1 MAISGG
7 DGSIILT
14 TKVDESGINKGFSAI
29 KSGASKVAKGFAVVG
44 AAAATAFT
52 AISTAAVNSYA
63 EYEQLAGGVET
74 LFKDSSNKLMGY
86 ADQAYKTA
94 GMSAN
99 EYMSTVTSF
108 SASLL
113 QSLEGD
119 TEKAADYANQAVID
133 MSDNANKMGTS
144 IEMIQNAY
152 QGFAKQNF
160 TMLDNLKLGYG
171 GTKEEMERLLAD
183 AEELSGLEFD
193 ISSFADITQAIN
205 IIQTDMGITGTTA
218 KEASS
223 TIQGSFASMKGAWQN
238 LLTGMADENQNFD
251 VLLENFINSIG
262 TVMQNLLPRIS
273 VVLGG
278 VLKLVK
284 GLLPQIPSLLQ
295 QLLPVLINGTVGLIN
310 GLVQALPSIIQVIV
324 DALPMI
330 IDGIVQAFGAIVD
343 ALPSIIQ
350 SIVDALPTLIPK
362 LIEGIITMVVTLFEN
377 FDYIIQP
384 IIDAL
389 PDIIISLVQAL
400 VDNLPQLINGIIQ
413 LILGIVQAIPQIIQ
427 ALVDALPTIIELI
440 ITSLLENLPLIIGGL
455 VQVVAGIVI
464 AIPQIFASMIEA
476 IVNVFVGIW
485 NSLKDV
491 FGQLGTWIYN
501 NVVAPILSFFDSI
514 WKGIKSGV
522 KKAINFVIGII
533 NGLIGGFEGFVN
545 IFVKGINLIIGGL
558 NKISFDIPDWV
569 PLIGGKKFGFN
580 LPKMKEASFSRIP
593 KLAQGA
599 VIPPNRE
606 FMAILGDQ
614 KRGVN
619 IETPLDTMIQAFKT
633 ALADGGYGGET
644 SVNFTIELDGDTLY
658 KGVKKAE
665 NRRAGINISNP
676 AFAR

>member
-29 KSGASKVAKGFAVVG
+29 KSGASKFAKGFAVVG

-144 IEMIQNAY
+144 MEMIQNAY
-152 QGFAKQNF
+152 QGFAKQNY

-183 AEELSGLEFD
+183 AEKISGIKYD
-193 ISSFADITQAIN
+193 ISSFGDVTQAIHV
-205 IIQTDMGITGTTA
+205 IQTELGITGTTA
-218 KEASS
+218 LEASS

-273 VVLGG
+273 VVIGG
-278 VLKLVK
+278 VLKLVE
-284 GLLPQIPSLLQ
+284 GLLPQIPPLIQ
-295 QLLPVLINGTVGLIN
+295 QLLPMLIDGTMTLIQ
-310 GLVQALPSIIQVIV
+310 GLVSILPDLITTITDV
-324 DALPMI
+324 LPDLI
-330 IDGIVQAFGAIVD
+330 TTIVQM
-343 ALPSIIQ
+343 
-350 SIVDALPTLIPK
+350 LPTLIPL
-362 LIEGIITMVVTLFEN
+362 LINGVVQLILGVISAI
-377 FDYIIQP
+377 DLIIQP
-384 IIDAL
+384 IIDVL
-389 PDIIISLVQAL
+389 PDLIISIIDALVQ
-400 VDNLPQLINGIIQ
+400 NLPAIIQ
-413 LILGIVQAIPQIIQ
+413 GLISLTMSIVEAIPQIIQ
-427 ALVDALPTIIELI
+427 ALVEALPTIIEMIL
-440 ITSLLENLPLIIGGL
+440 TALLENLPLIISGL

-514 WKGIKSGV
+514 WEGIKSGV
-522 KKAINFVIGII
+522 KATINFVIGII

-558 NKISFDIPDWV
+558 NKISFDIPDWI

-599 VIPPNRE
+599 VIPPNKE
-606 FMAILGDQ
+606 FLAVLGDQ
-614 KRGVN
+614 KSGTN
-619 IETPLDTMIQAFKT
+619 IEAPLSTIKQAV
-633 ALADGGYGGET
+633 AEVLAGANMGGNGAE
-644 SVNFTIELDGDTLY
+644 TIELVVNLDGAAIY
-658 KGVKKAE
+658 KSVV
-665 NRRAGINISNP
+665 NRNKQNTIRTGKNAL
-676 AFAR
+676 AY

>member
-144 IEMIQNAY
+144 MEMIQNAY
-152 QGFAKQNF
+152 QGFAKQNY

-183 AEELSGLEFD
+183 AEKISGIKYD
-193 ISSFADITQAIN
+193 ISSFADVTQAIHV
-205 IIQTDMGITGTTA
+205 IQTELGITGTTA
-218 KEASS
+218 LEASS

-278 VLKLVK
+278 VLKLVE
-284 GLLPQIPSLLQ
+284 GLLPQIPPLIQ
-295 QLLPVLINGTVGLIN
+295 QLLPMIINGTMTLIQ
-310 GLVQALPSIIQVIV
+310 GLVSILPDLITT
-324 DALPMI
+324 I
-330 IDGIVQAFGAIVD
+330 IDVLPDLITTIVQM
-343 ALPSIIQ
+343 
-350 SIVDALPTLIPK
+350 LPTLIPL
-362 LIEGIITMVVTLFEN
+362 LINGVVQLFLGLISAI
-377 FDYIIQP
+377 DLIIQP
-384 IIDAL
+384 IIDVL
-389 PDIIISLVQAL
+389 PDLIISIVEALVQ
-400 VDNLPQLINGIIQ
+400 NLPAIIQ
-413 LILGIVQAIPQIIQ
+413 GLISLNMSIVKAIPKIIQ
-427 ALVDALPTIIELI
+427 ALVDALPTIIEMIL
-440 ITSLLENLPLIIGGL
+440 TALLENLPLIIGGL

-491 FGQLGTWIYN
+491 FGQLGTWIYK

-514 WKGIKSGV
+514 WEGIKSGV

-580 LPKMKEASFSRIP
+580 LPKMAGASFSRIP

-606 FMAILGDQ
+606 FLAVLGDQ
-614 KRGVN
+614 KQGRN
-619 IETPLDTMIQAFKT
+619 IEAPESLLRDIYAEGNAETNALLQQLIQVMQKGMT
-633 ALADGGYGGET
+633 VNVDGKQLMRINREAETRVGRQTVTGG
-644 SVNFTIELDGDTLY
+644 
-658 KGVKKAE
+658 
-665 NRRAGINISNP
+665 
-676 AFAR
+676 FANAY

>member
-63 EYEQLAGGVET
+63 EYEQFAGGVET
-74 LFKDSSNKLMGY
+74 LFKDSSDKLMGY

-152 QGFAKQNF
+152 QGFAKQNY

-183 AEELSGLEFD
+183 AEKISGIKYD
-193 ISSFADITQAIN
+193 ISSFADVTQAIHV
-205 IIQTDMGITGTTA
+205 IQTELGITGTTA
-218 KEASS
+218 LEASS
-223 TIQGSFASMKGAWQN
+223 TIQGSFASMKGAWKN

-278 VLKLVK
+278 VLKLVE
-284 GLLPQIPSLLQ
+284 GLLPQIPPLIQ
-295 QLLPVLINGTVGLIN
+295 QLLPMLIDGTMTLVQ
-310 GLVQALPSIIQVIV
+310 GLVSVLPDLITTITDV
-324 DALPMI
+324 LPDLI
-330 IDGIVQAFGAIVD
+330 TTIVQM
-343 ALPSIIQ
+343 
-350 SIVDALPTLIPK
+350 LPTLIPL
-362 LIEGIITMVVTLFEN
+362 LINGIVQLILGIISAIDL
-377 FDYIIQP
+377 IIQP
-384 IIDAL
+384 IIDVL
-389 PDIIISLVQAL
+389 PDLIISIIEALVQ
-400 VDNLPQLINGIIQ
+400 NLPAIIQ
-413 LILGIVQAIPQIIQ
+413 GLISLIMGIVQATPQIIQ
-427 ALVDALPTIIELI
+427 ALVDALPTVIEMIL
-440 ITSLLENLPLIIGGL
+440 TALLENLPLIIGGL
-455 VQVVAGIVI
+455 VQVVAEIVI

-514 WKGIKSGV
+514 WEGIKTGV
-522 KKAINFVIGII
+522 KTAINFVIGII

-593 KLAQGA
+593 RLAQGA

-606 FMAILGDQ
+606 FLAILGDQ
-614 KRGVN
+614 KSGTN
-619 IETPLDTMIQAFKT
+619 IEAPLSTIVDAFKAVQGNQKVEIKFT
-633 ALADGGYGGET
+633 GSLAQLARVLAPEIST
-644 SVNFTIELDGDTLY
+644 ENNRASIFA
-658 KGVKKAE
+658 KG
-665 NRRAGINISNP
+665 
-676 AFAR
+676 

>member
-7 DGSIILT
+7 DGSIVLT

-29 KSGASKVAKGFAVVG
+29 KNGAAKVAKGFAVVG

-119 TEKAADYANQAVID
+119 TEKSADYANQAVID

-152 QGFAKQNF
+152 QGFAKQNY

-183 AEELSGLEFD
+183 AEKISGIKYD
-193 ISSFADITQAIN
+193 ISSFADVTQAIHV
-205 IIQTDMGITGTTA
+205 IQTELGITGTTA
-218 KEASS
+218 LEASS

-262 TVMQNLLPRIS
+262 TVMQNLMPRIS

-278 VLKLVK
+278 VLKLVE
-284 GLLPQIPSLLQ
+284 GLLPQIPPLIQ
-295 QLLPVLINGTVGLIN
+295 QLLPML
-310 GLVQALPSIIQVIV
+310 
-324 DALPMI
+324 
-330 IDGIVQAFGAIVD
+330 IDGAMTLIQGLASILPDLITTLTGVLPDLITAIVRM
-343 ALPSIIQ
+343 
-350 SIVDALPTLIPK
+350 LPTLIPL
-362 LIEGIITMVVTLFEN
+362 LINGIVQLILGIIRAIDL
-377 FDYIIQP
+377 IIQP
-384 IIDAL
+384 IIDVL
-389 PDIIISLVQAL
+389 PDLIISIVEAL
-400 VDNLPQLINGIIQ
+400 VDNLPALIQGIVS
-413 LILGIVQAIPQIIQ
+413 LIMGIVQAIPQIIQ
-427 ALVDALPTIIELI
+427 ALVDALPTVIEMI
-440 ITSLLENLPLIIGGL
+440 ITALLENLPLIIGGL
-455 VQVVAGIVI
+455 VQVVAGIII

-485 NSLKDV
+485 NALKNV
-491 FGQLGTWIYN
+491 FGQLGTWIYD
-501 NVVAPILSFFDSI
+501 NVVAPILSFFNGI
-514 WKGIKSGV
+514 WEGIKTGV
-522 KKAINFVIGII
+522 KTAINFVIGII

-606 FMAILGDQ
+606 FLAVLGDQ
-614 KRGVN
+614 KNGTN
-619 IETPLDTMIQAFKT
+619 IEAPEGLIRDIVNDGNQETNRLLRELIYAVKEGHIIT
-633 ALADGGYGGET
+633 ADGKAIARTVNKANSEMGTNMISGGYA
-644 SVNFTIELDGDTLY
+644 Y
-658 KGVKKAE
+658 AY
-665 NRRAGINISNP
+665 
-676 AFAR
+676 

>member
-94 GMSAN
+94 GVSAN

-193 ISSFADITQAIN
+193 ISSFADITQAIH
-205 IIQTDMGITGTTA
+205 IIQTEMGITGTTA
-218 KEASS
+218 KEASA
-223 TIQGSFASMKGAWQN
+223 TIQGSFASMKGAWKN

-278 VLKLVK
+278 VLKLVE
-284 GLLPQIPSLLQ
+284 GFLPQIPPLIQ
-295 QLLPVLINGTVGLIN
+295 QLLPMLIDGTMTLVQGLVSVLPDLITTITDSLPDLITTIVQMFPSLIPLLINGTVQLI
-310 GLVQALPSIIQVIV
+310 L
-324 DALPMI
+324 
-330 IDGIVQAFGAIVD
+330 
-343 ALPSIIQ
+343 
-350 SIVDALPTLIPK
+350 
-362 LIEGIITMVVTLFEN
+362 GIISAIDL
-377 FDYIIQP
+377 IIQP
-384 IIDAL
+384 IINVL
-389 PDIIISLVQAL
+389 PYLIISIIEALVQ
-400 VDNLPQLINGIIQ
+400 NLPTIIQ
-413 LILGIVQAIPQIIQ
+413 GLISLTMGIVQAIPQIIQ
-427 ALVDALPTIIELI
+427 ALVDALPTIIEMIL
-440 ITSLLENLPLIIGGL
+440 TALLENLPLIISGL

-464 AIPQIFASMIEA
+464 EIPQIFASMIEA
-476 IVNVFVGIW
+476 IVNVFAGIW

-501 NVVAPILSFFDSI
+501 NVVSPILSFFDSI
-514 WKGIKSGV
+514 WEGIKTGV
-522 KKAINFVIGII
+522 KKTINFVIEII

-545 IFVKGINLIIGGL
+545 ILVKGINLIIGGL

-580 LPKMKEASFSRIP
+580 LPEMKGASFSRIP

-606 FMAILGDQ
+606 FLAVLGDQ
-614 KRGVN
+614 KHGTN
-619 IETPLDTMIQAFKT
+619 IEAPLQTIVDAFNI
-633 ALADGGYGGET
+633 ALAQNNGYGGGNTE
-644 SVNFTIELDGDTLY
+644 VILELDGREF
-658 KGVKKAE
+658 GRAVVEQGGIE
-665 NRRAGINISNP
+665 NRRIGTRMVII
-676 AFAR
+676 

>member
-94 GMSAN
+94 GVSAN

-193 ISSFADITQAIN
+193 ISSFADITKAIN
-205 IIQTDMGITGTTA
+205 IIQTEMGITGTTA
-218 KEASS
+218 KEASA
-223 TIQGSFASMKGAWQN
+223 TIQGSFASMKGAWKN

-278 VLKLVK
+278 VLKLVE
-284 GLLPQIPSLLQ
+284 GFLPQIPPLIQ
-295 QLLPVLINGTVGLIN
+295 QLLPMLIDGTMTLVQGLVSVLPDLITTITDALPDLITTIVQMFPSLIPLLINGTVQLI
-310 GLVQALPSIIQVIV
+310 L
-324 DALPMI
+324 
-330 IDGIVQAFGAIVD
+330 
-343 ALPSIIQ
+343 
-350 SIVDALPTLIPK
+350 
-362 LIEGIITMVVTLFEN
+362 GIISAIDL
-377 FDYIIQP
+377 IIQP
-384 IIDAL
+384 IINVL
-389 PDIIISLVQAL
+389 PYLIISIIEALVQ
-400 VDNLPQLINGIIQ
+400 NLPTIIQ
-413 LILGIVQAIPQIIQ
+413 GLISLTMGIVQAIPQIIQ
-427 ALVDALPTIIELI
+427 ALVDALPTIIEMIL
-440 ITSLLENLPLIIGGL
+440 TALLENLPLIIGGL

-464 AIPQIFASMIEA
+464 EIPQIFASMIEA
-476 IVNVFVGIW
+476 IVNEFVGIW

-501 NVVAPILSFFDSI
+501 NVVSPILSFFDSI
-514 WKGIKSGV
+514 WEGIKTGV
-522 KKAINFVIGII
+522 KKAINFVIEII

-545 IFVKGINLIIGGL
+545 ILVKGINLIIGGL

-580 LPKMKEASFSRIP
+580 LPEMKGASFSRIP

-606 FMAILGDQ
+606 FLAVLGDQ
-614 KRGVN
+614 KHGTN
-619 IETPLDTMIQAFKT
+619 IEAPLQTIVDAFNI
-633 ALADGGYGGET
+633 ALAQNNGYGGGNTE
-644 SVNFTIELDGDTLY
+644 VILELDGREF
-658 KGVKKAE
+658 GRAVVEQGGIE
-665 NRRAGINISNP
+665 NRRIGTRMVIN
-676 AFAR
+676 

>member
-7 DGSIILT
+7 DGSIVLT

-44 AAAATAFT
+44 AAAATTFT

-113 QSLEGD
+113 QSLGGD

-152 QGFAKQNF
+152 QGFAKQNY

-171 GTKEEMERLLAD
+171 GTKEEMQRLLDD
-183 AEELSGLEFD
+183 AEKISGKKYD
-193 ISSFADITQAIN
+193 ISSFSDITQAIH
-205 IIQTDMGITGTTA
+205 IIQTEMGITGTTA

-223 TIQGSFASMKGAWQN
+223 TIQGSFASMKGAWEN

-278 VLKLVK
+278 VLKLVE
-284 GLLPQIPSLLQ
+284 GLLPQIPPLIQ
-295 QLLPVLINGTVGLIN
+295 QLLPMLIDGTMTLVQGLVSVLPDLIKTITDVLPDLITTIVQMLPALIPLLINGVVQMILGLMN
-310 GLVQALPSIIQVIV
+310 AMDL
-324 DALPMI
+324 
-330 IDGIVQAFGAIVD
+330 
-343 ALPSIIQ
+343 
-350 SIVDALPTLIPK
+350 
-362 LIEGIITMVVTLFEN
+362 
-377 FDYIIQP
+377 IIQP
-384 IIDAL
+384 IIDVL
-389 PDIIISLVQAL
+389 PDLIISIIDALVQ
-400 VDNLPQLINGIIQ
+400 NLPAIIQ
-413 LILGIVQAIPQIIQ
+413 GLISLIMGIVQATPQIIQ
-427 ALVDALPTIIELI
+427 ALVDALPTIIEMIL
-440 ITSLLENLPLIIGGL
+440 TALLENLPLIIGGL
-455 VQVVAGIVI
+455 IQVVAGIII
-464 AIPQIFASMIEA
+464 AIPQIFDSMIEA
-476 IVNVFVGIW
+476 IVNVFAGIW

-491 FGQLGTWIYN
+491 FGQLGNWIYN

-514 WKGIKSGV
+514 WEGIKTGV
-522 KKAINFVIGII
+522 KAAINFVIGII

-606 FMAILGDQ
+606 FLAVLGDQ
-614 KRGVN
+614 KQGRNLEAPESLLREIYAESNEVTNDLLRQLISAVQKSPIVVSVDSREIARANRTGESLLGKQYVRGDYAN
-619 IETPLDTMIQAFKT
+619 A
-633 ALADGGYGGET
+633 Y
-644 SVNFTIELDGDTLY
+644 
-658 KGVKKAE
+658 
-665 NRRAGINISNP
+665 
-676 AFAR
+676 

>member
-7 DGSIILT
+7 DGSIVLT

-74 LFKDSSNKLMGY
+74 LFKDSSNKLIGY

-183 AEELSGLEFD
+183 AEKLSGLEFD

-205 IIQTDMGITGTTA
+205 IIQTEMGITGTTA

-278 VLKLVK
+278 VLKLVE
-284 GLLPQIPSLLQ
+284 GLLPQIPPLIQ
-295 QLLPVLINGTVGLIN
+295 QLLPMLIDGAMTLVQ
-310 GLVQALPSIIQVIV
+310 GLVSILPDLITTITDV
-324 DALPMI
+324 LPDLI
-330 IDGIVQAFGAIVD
+330 TTIVQM
-343 ALPSIIQ
+343 
-350 SIVDALPTLIPK
+350 LPTLIPL
-362 LIEGIITMVVTLFEN
+362 LINGVVQLILGIISAIDL
-377 FDYIIQP
+377 IIQP
-384 IIDAL
+384 IIDVL
-389 PDIIISLVQAL
+389 PDLIISIVEAL
-400 VDNLPQLINGIIQ
+400 VNNLPALIQGII
-413 LILGIVQAIPQIIQ
+413 LLVMGIVQAIPQIIQ
-427 ALVDALPTIIELI
+427 ALVDALPTIIEMIL
-440 ITSLLENLPLIIGGL
+440 TALLENLPLIIGGL

-514 WKGIKSGV
+514 WEGIKTGV

-558 NKISFDIPDWV
+558 NKISFDMPDWV

-606 FMAILGDQ
+606 FLAVLGDQ
-614 KRGVN
+614 KQGTN
-619 IETPLDTMIQAFKT
+619 IEAPLQTIVDAFNI
-633 ALADGGYGGET
+633 ALQGNANYGGGNTE
-644 SVNFTIELDGDTLY
+644 VVLEIDGREFGRAVVEQGN
-658 KGVKKAE
+658 KE
-665 NRRAGINISNP
+665 NRRIGTRLVIA
-676 AFAR
+676 

>member
-7 DGSIILT
+7 DGSIVLT

-44 AAAATAFT
+44 ATAATAFT

-99 EYMSTVTSF
+99 EYMSTVTGF

-144 IEMIQNAY
+144 MEMIQYAY
-152 QGFAKQNF
+152 QGFAKQNY

-183 AEELSGLEFD
+183 AEKISGIKYD
-193 ISSFADITQAIN
+193 ISSFADVTQAIHV
-205 IIQTDMGITGTTA
+205 IQTELGITGTTA
-218 KEASS
+218 LEASS

-278 VLKLVK
+278 VLKLVE
-284 GLLPQIPSLLQ
+284 GLLPQIPPLIQ
-295 QLLPVLINGTVGLIN
+295 QLLPMLIDGTMTLIQGLVSILPDLITTITDVLPDLITTIVQMLPTFIPLLINGVVQLIL
-310 GLVQALPSIIQVIV
+310 GVIS
-324 DALPMI
+324 A
-330 IDGIVQAFGAIVD
+330 ID
-343 ALPSIIQ
+343 L
-350 SIVDALPTLIPK
+350 
-362 LIEGIITMVVTLFEN
+362 
-377 FDYIIQP
+377 IIQP
-384 IIDAL
+384 IIDVL
-389 PDIIISLVQAL
+389 PDLIISIIDALVQ
-400 VDNLPQLINGIIQ
+400 NLPAIIQ
-413 LILGIVQAIPQIIQ
+413 GLILLTMSIVEAMPQIIQ
-427 ALVDALPTIIELI
+427 ALVEALPTIIEMIL
-440 ITSLLENLPLIIGGL
+440 TALLENLPLIISGL

-514 WKGIKSGV
+514 WEGIKSGV
-522 KKAINFVIGII
+522 KSAINFVIGII

-606 FMAILGDQ
+606 FLAVLGDQ
-614 KRGVN
+614 KSGTN
-619 IETPLDTMIQAFKT
+619 IEAPLSTIKQAV
-633 ALADGGYGGET
+633 AEVLAGANMGGNGAE
-644 SVNFTIELDGDTLY
+644 TIELVVNLDGAAIY
-658 KGVKKAE
+658 KSVV
-665 NRRAGINISNP
+665 NRNKQNTIRTGKNAL
-676 AFAR
+676 AY

>member
-7 DGSIILT
+7 DGSIVLT

-144 IEMIQNAY
+144 MEMIQNAY
-152 QGFAKQNF
+152 QGFAKQNY

-183 AEELSGLEFD
+183 AEKISGIKYD
-193 ISSFADITQAIN
+193 ISSFADVTQAIHV
-205 IIQTDMGITGTTA
+205 IQTELGITGTTA
-218 KEASS
+218 LEASS

-278 VLKLVK
+278 VLKLVE
-284 GLLPQIPSLLQ
+284 GLLPQIPPLIQ
-295 QLLPVLINGTVGLIN
+295 QLLPMLIDGTMTLIQ
-310 GLVQALPSIIQVIV
+310 GLVSVLPDLITTITDI
-324 DALPMI
+324 LPDLI
-330 IDGIVQAFGAIVD
+330 TTIVQM
-343 ALPSIIQ
+343 
-350 SIVDALPTLIPK
+350 LPTLIPL
-362 LIEGIITMVVTLFEN
+362 LINGVVQLILGVISAI
-377 FDYIIQP
+377 DLIIQP
-384 IIDAL
+384 IIDVL
-389 PDIIISLVQAL
+389 PDLIISIIDALVQ
-400 VDNLPQLINGIIQ
+400 NLPAIIQ
-413 LILGIVQAIPQIIQ
+413 GLILLTMSIVEAIPQIIQ
-427 ALVDALPTIIELI
+427 ALVDALPTIIEMIL
-440 ITSLLENLPLIIGGL
+440 TALLENLPLIIGGL

-514 WKGIKSGV
+514 WEGIKSGV
-522 KKAINFVIGII
+522 KSAINFVIGII

-606 FMAILGDQ
+606 FLAVLGDQ
-614 KRGVN
+614 KSGTN
-619 IETPLDTMIQAFKT
+619 IEAPLSTIKQAV
-633 ALADGGYGGET
+633 AEVLAGANMGGNGAE
-644 SVNFTIELDGDTLY
+644 TIELVVNLDGAAIY
-658 KGVKKAE
+658 KSVV
-665 NRRAGINISNP
+665 NRNKQNTIRTGKNAL
-676 AFAR
+676 AY

>member
-99 EYMSTVTSF
+99 EYMSTVTGF

-144 IEMIQNAY
+144 MEMIQYAY
-152 QGFAKQNF
+152 QGFAKQNY

-183 AEELSGLEFD
+183 AEELSGIKYD
-193 ISSFADITQAIN
+193 ISSFADVTQAIHV
-205 IIQTDMGITGTTA
+205 IQTELGITGTTA
-218 KEASS
+218 LEASS

-238 LLTGMADENQNFD
+238 LLTGIADENQNFD

-273 VVLGG
+273 VVLEG
-278 VLKLVK
+278 VLKLVND
-284 GLLPQIPSLLQ
+284 LLPQIPPLIQ
-295 QLLPVLINGTVGLIN
+295 QLLPMLVDGTMTLVQ
-310 GLVQALPSIIQVIV
+310 GLVSVLPDLITTITDS
-324 DALPMI
+324 LPDLI
-330 IDGIVQAFGAIVD
+330 TTIVQM
-343 ALPSIIQ
+343 
-350 SIVDALPTLIPK
+350 LPTLIPL
-362 LIEGIITMVVTLFEN
+362 LINGVVQLILGVISAI
-377 FDYIIQP
+377 DLIIQP
-384 IIDAL
+384 IIDVL
-389 PDIIISLVQAL
+389 PDLIISIIDALVQ
-400 VDNLPQLINGIIQ
+400 NLPAIIQ
-413 LILGIVQAIPQIIQ
+413 GLILLTMSIVEAMPQIIQ
-427 ALVDALPTIIELI
+427 ALVDALPTIIEMIL
-440 ITSLLENLPLIIGGL
+440 TALLENLPLIIKGL
-455 VQVVAGIVI
+455 IQVVAGIVI

-514 WKGIKSGV
+514 WEGIKSGV
-522 KKAINFVIGII
+522 KAAINFVIGII

-606 FMAILGDQ
+606 FAAILGDN
-614 KRGVN
+614 KKENEIVAPESTLEK
-619 IETPLDTMIQAFKT
+619 IFKK
-633 ALADGGYGGET
+633 ALSEMSPNNSEA
-644 SVNFTIELDGDTLY
+644 SFTIMLDGDVLY

-665 NRRAGINISNP
+665 SKRNGLQFSNP
-676 AFAR
+676 ALAR

>member
-7 DGSIILT
+7 DGSIVLT

-29 KSGASKVAKGFAVVG
+29 KNGAAKVAKGFAVVG

-152 QGFAKQNF
+152 QGFAKQNY

-183 AEELSGLEFD
+183 AEKISGIKYD
-193 ISSFADITQAIN
+193 ISSFADVTQAIHV
-205 IIQTDMGITGTTA
+205 IQTELGITGTTA
-218 KEASS
+218 LEASS

-273 VVLGG
+273 VVLSG
-278 VLKLVK
+278 VLKLVE
-284 GLLPQIPSLLQ
+284 GLLPQIPPLIQ
-295 QLLPVLINGTVGLIN
+295 QLLPMLIDGTMTLVQ
-310 GLVQALPSIIQVIV
+310 GLVSILPDLITTITDV
-324 DALPMI
+324 LPDLI
-330 IDGIVQAFGAIVD
+330 TTIVQM
-343 ALPSIIQ
+343 
-350 SIVDALPTLIPK
+350 LPTLIPL
-362 LIEGIITMVVTLFEN
+362 LINGVVQLILGIISAIDL
-377 FDYIIQP
+377 IIQP
-384 IIDAL
+384 IIDVL
-389 PDIIISLVQAL
+389 PDLIISIVEAL
-400 VDNLPQLINGIIQ
+400 INNLPALIQGII
-413 LILGIVQAIPQIIQ
+413 LLVMGIVQAIPQIIQ
-427 ALVDALPTIIELI
+427 ALVDALPTIIEMIL
-440 ITSLLENLPLIIGGL
+440 TALLENLPLIIGGL
-455 VQVVAGIVI
+455 IQVVAGIVI

-491 FGQLGTWIYN
+491 FGQLGIWIYN

-514 WKGIKSGV
+514 WEGIKTGA
-522 KKAINFVIGII
+522 KTAINFVIGII

-580 LPKMKEASFSRIP
+580 LPKMKEASFARIP

-606 FMAILGDQ
+606 FLAVLGDQ
-614 KRGVN
+614 KNGRN
-619 IETPLDTMIQAFKT
+619 IEAPESLLRDIYAEGNAETN
-633 ALADGGYGGET
+633 ALLQQLIKVMQNGMTVNVDGKQLMRINREAETRVGRQTVTGG
-644 SVNFTIELDGDTLY
+644 
-658 KGVKKAE
+658 
-665 NRRAGINISNP
+665 
-676 AFAR
+676 FANAY

>member
-7 DGSIILT
+7 DGSIVLT

-144 IEMIQNAY
+144 MEMIQYAY
-152 QGFAKQNF
+152 QGFAKQNY

-171 GTKEEMERLLAD
+171 GTKGEMERLLAD
-183 AEELSGLEFD
+183 AEKISGIKYD
-193 ISSFADITQAIN
+193 ISSFADVTQAIHV
-205 IIQTDMGITGTTA
+205 IQTELGITGTTA
-218 KEASS
+218 LEASS

-278 VLKLVK
+278 VLKLVE
-284 GLLPQIPSLLQ
+284 GLLPQIPPLIQ
-295 QLLPVLINGTVGLIN
+295 QLLPMLIDGTMTLVQ
-310 GLVQALPSIIQVIV
+310 GLVSVLPDLITTITDS
-324 DALPMI
+324 LPDLI
-330 IDGIVQAFGAIVD
+330 TTIVQM
-343 ALPSIIQ
+343 
-350 SIVDALPTLIPK
+350 LPTLIPL
-362 LIEGIITMVVTLFEN
+362 LINGVVQLILGVISAI
-377 FDYIIQP
+377 DLIIQP
-384 IIDAL
+384 IIGVLPDLIISIIDAL
-389 PDIIISLVQAL
+389 VQ
-400 VDNLPQLINGIIQ
+400 NLPAIIQ
-413 LILGIVQAIPQIIQ
+413 GLILLTMSIVEAMPQIIQ
-427 ALVDALPTIIELI
+427 ALVDALPTIIEMIL
-440 ITSLLENLPLIIGGL
+440 TALLENLPLIIGGL

-491 FGQLGTWIYN
+491 FGQLGTWIYD

-514 WKGIKSGV
+514 WEGIKSGV
-522 KKAINFVIGII
+522 KAAINFVIEII

-545 IFVKGINLIIGGL
+545 IFVKGINLIIDGL

-606 FMAILGDQ
+606 FLAVLGDQ
-614 KRGVN
+614 KSGTN
-619 IETPLDTMIQAFKT
+619 IEAPLSTIKQAV
-633 ALADGGYGGET
+633 AEVLAGANMGGNGAE
-644 SVNFTIELDGDTLY
+644 TIELVVNLDGAAIY
-658 KGVKKAE
+658 KSVV
-665 NRRAGINISNP
+665 NRNKQNTIRTGKNAL
-676 AFAR
+676 AY

>member
-7 DGSIILT
+7 DGSIVLT

-99 EYMSTVTSF
+99 EYMSTVTGF

-144 IEMIQNAY
+144 MEMIQYAY
-152 QGFAKQNF
+152 QGFAKQNY

-183 AEELSGLEFD
+183 AEELSGIKYD
-193 ISSFADITQAIN
+193 ISSFADVTQAIHV
-205 IIQTDMGITGTTA
+205 IQTELGITGTTA
-218 KEASS
+218 LEASS

-238 LLTGMADENQNFD
+238 LLTGIADENQNFD

-273 VVLGG
+273 VVLEG
-278 VLKLVK
+278 VLKLVND
-284 GLLPQIPSLLQ
+284 LLPQIPPLIQ
-295 QLLPVLINGTVGLIN
+295 QLLPMLVDGTMTLVQ
-310 GLVQALPSIIQVIV
+310 GLVSVLPDLITTITDSLPDIITT
-324 DALPMI
+324 
-330 IDGIVQAFGAIVD
+330 IVQM
-343 ALPSIIQ
+343 
-350 SIVDALPTLIPK
+350 LPTLIPL
-362 LIEGIITMVVTLFEN
+362 LINGVVQLFLGLVSAI
-377 FDYIIQP
+377 DLIIQP
-384 IIDAL
+384 IIDVL
-389 PDIIISLVQAL
+389 PDLIISIVDALVQ
-400 VDNLPQLINGIIQ
+400 NLPAIIQ
-413 LILGIVQAIPQIIQ
+413 GLISLNMSIVQAIPQIIQ
-427 ALVDALPTIIELI
+427 ALVDALPTIIEMIL
-440 ITSLLENLPLIIGGL
+440 TALLENLPLIIGGL

-485 NSLKDV
+485 NSLKNV
-491 FGQLGTWIYN
+491 FGQLGTWIYD
-501 NVVAPILSFFDSI
+501 NVVAPILSFFNSI
-514 WKGIKSGV
+514 WEGIKTGA

-533 NGLIGGFEGFVN
+533 NGLIGGFEGFIN
-545 IFVKGINLIIGGL
+545 IFVKGINLIVSGL

-580 LPKMKEASFSRIP
+580 LPKLKNASFSRIP
-593 KLAQGA
+593 KLAHGA

-606 FMAILGDQ
+606 FLAVLGDQ
-614 KRGVN
+614 KHGTN
-619 IETPLDTMIQAFKT
+619 IETPESLLREIYAEGNAETNALLQQLIQVMQKGMT
-633 ALADGGYGGET
+633 VNVDGKQLMRINREAETRVGRQTVTGG
-644 SVNFTIELDGDTLY
+644 
-658 KGVKKAE
+658 
-665 NRRAGINISNP
+665 
-676 AFAR
+676 FANAY

>member
-94 GMSAN
+94 GVSAN

-193 ISSFADITQAIN
+193 ISSFADITKAIN
-205 IIQTDMGITGTTA
+205 IIQTEMGITGTTA
-218 KEASS
+218 KEASA
-223 TIQGSFASMKGAWQN
+223 TIQGSFASMKGAWKN

-262 TVMQNLLPRIS
+262 MVMQNLLPRIS

-278 VLKLVK
+278 VLKLVE
-284 GLLPQIPSLLQ
+284 GFLPQIPPLIQ
-295 QLLPVLINGTVGLIN
+295 QLLPMLIDGTMTLVQGLVSVLPDLITTITDALPDLITTIVQMFPSLIPLLINGTVQLI
-310 GLVQALPSIIQVIV
+310 L
-324 DALPMI
+324 
-330 IDGIVQAFGAIVD
+330 
-343 ALPSIIQ
+343 
-350 SIVDALPTLIPK
+350 
-362 LIEGIITMVVTLFEN
+362 GIISAIDL
-377 FDYIIQP
+377 IIQP
-384 IIDAL
+384 IINVL
-389 PDIIISLVQAL
+389 PYLIISIIEALVQ
-400 VDNLPQLINGIIQ
+400 NLPTIIQ
-413 LILGIVQAIPQIIQ
+413 GLISLTMGIVQAIPQIIQ
-427 ALVDALPTIIELI
+427 ALVDALPTIIEMIL
-440 ITSLLENLPLIIGGL
+440 TALLENLPLIIDGL

-464 AIPQIFASMIEA
+464 EIPQIFASMIEA

-501 NVVAPILSFFDSI
+501 NVIKPIVDFFIYLWD
-514 WKGIKSGV
+514 GIKQGLKDFV
-522 KKAINFVIGII
+522 NFFIDII
-533 NGLIGGFEGFVN
+533 NGLIGNFESFVN
-545 IFVKGINLIIGGL
+545 FLVEAINWLISGINKL
-558 NKISFDIPDWV
+558 SFEVPDWV
-569 PLIGGKKFGFN
+569 PEIGGKTLGFN
-580 LPKMKEASFSRIP
+580 LKEVSEVTLGRIP
-593 KLAQGA
+593 RLAQGA

-606 FMAILGDQ
+606 FLAVLGDQ
-614 KRGVN
+614 KRGMN
-619 IETPLDTMIQAFKT
+619 IEAPLDTIVEAFNI
-633 ALADGGYGGET
+633 ALRGNASYGMGNTEVILEIDGREFGRAVVEQGG
-644 SVNFTIELDGDTLY
+644 I
-658 KGVKKAE
+658 E
-665 NRRAGINISNP
+665 NRRIGTRMVIN
-676 AFAR
+676 

>member
-7 DGSIILT
+7 DGSIVLT

-99 EYMSTVTSF
+99 EYMSTVTGF

-144 IEMIQNAY
+144 MEMIQYAY
-152 QGFAKQNF
+152 QGFAKQNY

-183 AEELSGLEFD
+183 AEKISGIKYD
-193 ISSFADITQAIN
+193 ISSFADVTQAIHV
-205 IIQTDMGITGTTA
+205 IQTELGITGTTA
-218 KEASS
+218 LEASS

-278 VLKLVK
+278 VLKLVE
-284 GLLPQIPSLLQ
+284 GLLPQIPPLIQ
-295 QLLPVLINGTVGLIN
+295 QLLPMLIDGTMTLIQ
-310 GLVQALPSIIQVIV
+310 GLVSILPDLITT
-324 DALPMI
+324 I
-330 IDGIVQAFGAIVD
+330 IDVLPDLITSIVQM
-343 ALPSIIQ
+343 
-350 SIVDALPTLIPK
+350 LPTLIPL
-362 LIEGIITMVVTLFEN
+362 LINGVVQLFLGLVSAI
-377 FDYIIQP
+377 DLIIQP
-384 IIDAL
+384 IIDVL
-389 PDIIISLVQAL
+389 PDLIISIVDALVQ
-400 VDNLPQLINGIIQ
+400 NLPAIIQ
-413 LILGIVQAIPQIIQ
+413 GLISLNMSIVKAIPQIIQ
-427 ALVDALPTIIELI
+427 ALVDALPTIIEMIL
-440 ITSLLENLPLIIGGL
+440 TALLENLPLIIGGL
-455 VQVVAGIVI
+455 VQVVAGIVV

-485 NSLKDV
+485 NSLKNV
-491 FGQLGTWIYN
+491 FGQLGTWIYD

-514 WKGIKSGV
+514 WEGIKTGV

-533 NGLIGGFEGFVN
+533 NGLIGGFEGFIN
-545 IFVKGINLIIGGL
+545 IFVKGINLIVSGL

-580 LPKMKEASFSRIP
+580 LPKMKNASFSRIP

-606 FMAILGDQ
+606 FLAVLGDQ
-614 KRGVN
+614 KQGRN
-619 IETPLDTMIQAFKT
+619 IETPESLLREIYAEGNAETNALLQQLIQVMQKGMT
-633 ALADGGYGGET
+633 VNVDGKQLMRINREAETRVGRQTVTGG
-644 SVNFTIELDGDTLY
+644 
-658 KGVKKAE
+658 
-665 NRRAGINISNP
+665 
-676 AFAR
+676 FANAY

>member
-160 TMLDNLKLGYG
+160 TMLENLKLGYG
-171 GTKEEMERLLAD
+171 GTKEEMERLLED

-205 IIQTDMGITGTTA
+205 IIQTEMGITGTTA

-278 VLKLVK
+278 VLKLVE
-284 GLLPQIPSLLQ
+284 GLLPQIPPLIQ
-295 QLLPVLINGTVGLIN
+295 QLLPMLIDGTMALVQ
-310 GLVQALPSIIQVIV
+310 GLVSILPDLITIITDVLPDLITIIV
-324 DALPMI
+324 KM
-330 IDGIVQAFGAIVD
+330 F
-343 ALPSIIQ
+343 
-350 SIVDALPTLIPK
+350 PTLIPL
-362 LIEGIITMVVTLFEN
+362 LINGVVQLILGIISAIDL
-377 FDYIIQP
+377 IIQP
-384 IIDAL
+384 IINVL
-389 PDIIISLVQAL
+389 PYLIISIIEALVQ
-400 VDNLPQLINGIIQ
+400 NLPTIIQ
-413 LILGIVQAIPQIIQ
+413 GLISLTMGIVQAIPQIIQ
-427 ALVDALPTIIELI
+427 ALVDALPTIIEMIL
-440 ITSLLENLPLIIGGL
+440 TALLENLPLIIGGL

-464 AIPQIFASMIEA
+464 EIPQIFASMIEA

-501 NVVAPILSFFDSI
+501 NVIKPIVDFFIYLWDE
-514 WKGIKSGV
+514 IKQGLKDFV
-522 KKAINFVIGII
+522 NFFIDII
-533 NGLIGGFEGFVN
+533 NGLIGNFESFVN
-545 IFVKGINLIIGGL
+545 FLVEAINWLIRGINKL
-558 NKISFDIPDWV
+558 SFEVPDWV
-569 PLIGGKKFGFN
+569 PEIGGKTLGFN
-580 LPKMKEASFSRIP
+580 LKEVSEVTLGRIP
-593 KLAQGA
+593 RLAQGA

-606 FMAILGDQ
+606 FLAVLGDQ
-614 KRGVN
+614 KQGTN
-619 IETPLDTMIQAFKT
+619 IEAPLSTIQEAVSFVISAQNGEIQETLREILEAILGIQIGDETIGRASQRYNNSILKMH
-633 ALADGGYGGET
+633 GG
-644 SVNFTIELDGDTLY
+644 VI
-658 KGVKKAE
+658 
-665 NRRAGINISNP
+665 
-676 AFAR
+676 

>member
-94 GMSAN
+94 GVSAN

-113 QSLEGD
+113 QSLDGD

-193 ISSFADITQAIN
+193 ISSFADITQAIH
-205 IIQTDMGITGTTA
+205 IIQTEMGITGTTA
-218 KEASS
+218 KEASA
-223 TIQGSFASMKGAWQN
+223 TIQGSFASMKGAWKN

-278 VLKLVK
+278 VLKLVE
-284 GLLPQIPSLLQ
+284 GFLPQIPPLIQ
-295 QLLPVLINGTVGLIN
+295 QLLPMLIDGTMTLVQGLVSVLPDLITTITDALPDLITTIVQMFPSLIPLLINGTVQLI
-310 GLVQALPSIIQVIV
+310 L
-324 DALPMI
+324 
-330 IDGIVQAFGAIVD
+330 
-343 ALPSIIQ
+343 
-350 SIVDALPTLIPK
+350 
-362 LIEGIITMVVTLFEN
+362 GIISAIDL
-377 FDYIIQP
+377 IIQP
-384 IIDAL
+384 IINVL
-389 PDIIISLVQAL
+389 PYLIISIIEALVQ
-400 VDNLPQLINGIIQ
+400 NLPTIIQ
-413 LILGIVQAIPQIIQ
+413 GLISLTMGIVQAIPQIIQ
-427 ALVDALPTIIELI
+427 ALVDALPTIIEMIL
-440 ITSLLENLPLIIGGL
+440 TALLENLPLIIGGL

-464 AIPQIFASMIEA
+464 EIPQIFASMIEA
-476 IVNVFVGIW
+476 IVNEFVGIW

-501 NVVAPILSFFDSI
+501 NVVSPILSSFDSI
-514 WKGIKSGV
+514 WEGIKTGV
-522 KKAINFVIGII
+522 KKAINFVIEII

-545 IFVKGINLIIGGL
+545 ILVKGINLIIGGL

-580 LPKMKEASFSRIP
+580 LPEMKGSSFSRIP

-606 FMAILGDQ
+606 FLAVLGDQ
-614 KRGVN
+614 KHGTN
-619 IETPLDTMIQAFKT
+619 IEAPLQTIVDAFNI
-633 ALADGGYGGET
+633 ALAQNNGYGGGNTE
-644 SVNFTIELDGDTLY
+644 VILELDGREF
-658 KGVKKAE
+658 GRAVVEQGGIE
-665 NRRAGINISNP
+665 NRRIGTRMVII
-676 AFAR
+676 

>member
-94 GMSAN
+94 GVSAN

-193 ISSFADITQAIN
+193 ISSFADITQAIH
-205 IIQTDMGITGTTA
+205 IIQTEMGITGTTA
-218 KEASS
+218 KEASA
-223 TIQGSFASMKGAWQN
+223 TIQGSFASMKGAWKN

-278 VLKLVK
+278 VLKLVE
-284 GLLPQIPSLLQ
+284 GFLPQIPPLIQ
-295 QLLPVLINGTVGLIN
+295 QLLPMLIDGTMTLVQGLVSVLPDLITTITDALPDLITTIVQMFPSLIPLLINGTVQLI
-310 GLVQALPSIIQVIV
+310 L
-324 DALPMI
+324 
-330 IDGIVQAFGAIVD
+330 
-343 ALPSIIQ
+343 
-350 SIVDALPTLIPK
+350 
-362 LIEGIITMVVTLFEN
+362 GIISAIDL
-377 FDYIIQP
+377 IIQP
-384 IIDAL
+384 IINVL
-389 PDIIISLVQAL
+389 PYLIISIIEALVQ
-400 VDNLPQLINGIIQ
+400 NLPTIIQ
-413 LILGIVQAIPQIIQ
+413 GLISLTMGIVQAIPQIIQ
-427 ALVDALPTIIELI
+427 ALVDALPTIIEMIL
-440 ITSLLENLPLIIGGL
+440 TALLENLPLIIGGL

-464 AIPQIFASMIEA
+464 EIPQIFASMIEA

-501 NVVAPILSFFDSI
+501 NVVSPILSFFDSI
-514 WKGIKSGV
+514 WEGIKTGV
-522 KKAINFVIGII
+522 KKAINFVIEII

-545 IFVKGINLIIGGL
+545 ILVKGINLIIGGL

-580 LPKMKEASFSRIP
+580 LPEMKGASFSRIP

-606 FMAILGDQ
+606 FLAVLGDQ
-614 KRGVN
+614 KHGTN
-619 IETPLDTMIQAFKT
+619 IEAPLQTIVDAFNI
-633 ALADGGYGGET
+633 ALAQNNGYGGGNTE
-644 SVNFTIELDGDTLY
+644 VILELDGREF
-658 KGVKKAE
+658 GRAVVEQGGIE
-665 NRRAGINISNP
+665 NRRIGTRMVII
-676 AFAR
+676 

>member
-205 IIQTDMGITGTTA
+205 IIQTEMGITGTTA

-223 TIQGSFASMKGAWQN
+223 TIQGSFASMKGTWQN

-278 VLKLVK
+278 VLKLVE
-284 GLLPQIPSLLQ
+284 GLLPQIPPLIQ
-295 QLLPVLINGTVGLIN
+295 QLLPMLIDGTMTLVQGLATILPDLITTITDVLPDLITTIVQMLPTLVPLLINGVVQLI
-310 GLVQALPSIIQVIV
+310 L
-324 DALPMI
+324 
-330 IDGIVQAFGAIVD
+330 
-343 ALPSIIQ
+343 
-350 SIVDALPTLIPK
+350 
-362 LIEGIITMVVTLFEN
+362 GIISAIDL
-377 FDYIIQP
+377 IIQP
-384 IIDAL
+384 IIDVL
-389 PDIIISLVQAL
+389 PDLIISIIDALVQ
-400 VDNLPQLINGIIQ
+400 NLPALIQGII
-413 LILGIVQAIPQIIQ
+413 LLVMGIVQAMPQIIQ
-427 ALVDALPTIIELI
+427 ALVDALPTIIEMIL
-440 ITSLLENLPLIIGGL
+440 TALLENLPLIIGGL

-491 FGQLGTWIYN
+491 FGQLGNWIYN

-514 WKGIKSGV
+514 WEGIKTGV
-522 KKAINFVIGII
+522 KKAINFVIGVI

-606 FMAILGDQ
+606 FLAVLGDQ
-614 KRGVN
+614 KQGTN
-619 IETPLDTMIQAFKT
+619 IETPESLLREIYAEGNAETNALLQQLIQVMQKGMT
-633 ALADGGYGGET
+633 VNVDGKQLMRINREAETRVGRQTVTGG
-644 SVNFTIELDGDTLY
+644 
-658 KGVKKAE
+658 
-665 NRRAGINISNP
+665 
-676 AFAR
+676 FANAY

>member
-7 DGSIILT
+7 DGSIVLT

-74 LFKDSSNKLMGY
+74 LFKDSSNRLMGY

-205 IIQTDMGITGTTA
+205 IIQTEMGITGTTA

-278 VLKLVK
+278 VLKLVE
-284 GLLPQIPSLLQ
+284 GLLPQIPPLIE
-295 QLLPVLINGTVGLIN
+295 QLLPMLIDGTMTLVQ
-310 GLVQALPSIIQVIV
+310 GLVSILPDLITTITDV
-324 DALPMI
+324 LPDLI
-330 IDGIVQAFGAIVD
+330 TTIVQM
-343 ALPSIIQ
+343 
-350 SIVDALPTLIPK
+350 LPTLIPL
-362 LIEGIITMVVTLFEN
+362 LINGVVQLILGIISAIDL
-377 FDYIIQP
+377 IIQP
-384 IIDAL
+384 IIDVL
-389 PDIIISLVQAL
+389 PDLIISIVEAL
-400 VDNLPQLINGIIQ
+400 VNNLPALIQGII
-413 LILGIVQAIPQIIQ
+413 LLVMGIVQAIPQIIQ
-427 ALVDALPTIIELI
+427 ALVDALPTIIEMIL
-440 ITSLLENLPLIIGGL
+440 TALLENLPLIIGGL

-514 WKGIKSGV
+514 WEGIKTGV
-522 KKAINFVIGII
+522 KKAVNFVIGII

-606 FMAILGDQ
+606 FLAILGDQ
-614 KRGVN
+614 KHGTN
-619 IETPLDTMIQAFKT
+619 IEAPLQTIVDAFNI
-633 ALADGGYGGET
+633 ALAQNGGAGGGNTEVVLEIDGREFGRAVVEQG
-644 SVNFTIELDGDTLY
+644 NR
-658 KGVKKAE
+658 E
-665 NRRAGINISNP
+665 NRRIGTRLVIA
-676 AFAR
+676 

>member
-7 DGSIILT
+7 DGSIVLT

-74 LFKDSSNKLMGY
+74 LFKDSSDKLMGY

-152 QGFAKQNF
+152 QGFAKQNY

-171 GTKEEMERLLAD
+171 GTKEEMQRLLED
-183 AEELSGLEFD
+183 AEKISGIKYD
-193 ISSFADITQAIN
+193 ISSFSDITQAIHV
-205 IIQTDMGITGTTA
+205 IQTELGITGTTA
-218 KEASS
+218 LEASS

-278 VLKLVK
+278 VLKLVE
-284 GLLPQIPSLLQ
+284 GLLPQIPPLIQ
-295 QLLPVLINGTVGLIN
+295 QLLPMLIDGTMT
-310 GLVQALPSIIQVIV
+310 LVQGLASVLPDLITTITDV
-324 DALPMI
+324 LPDLI
-330 IDGIVQAFGAIVD
+330 TTIVQM
-343 ALPSIIQ
+343 
-350 SIVDALPTLIPK
+350 LPTLIPL
-362 LIEGIITMVVTLFEN
+362 LINGVVQLILGIISAIDL
-377 FDYIIQP
+377 IIQP
-384 IIDAL
+384 IIDVL
-389 PDIIISLVQAL
+389 PDLIISIVEAL
-400 VDNLPQLINGIIQ
+400 VNNLPALIQGII
-413 LILGIVQAIPQIIQ
+413 LLVMGIVQAIPQIIQ
-427 ALVDALPTIIELI
+427 ALVDALPTVIEMIL
-440 ITSLLENLPLIIGGL
+440 TALLENLPLIIGGL

-464 AIPQIFASMIEA
+464 AIPQIFVSMIEA

-491 FGQLGTWIYN
+491 FGQLGSWIYD
-501 NVVAPILSFFDSI
+501 NVVEPILSFFDSI
-514 WKGIKSGV
+514 WEGIKTGV

-606 FMAILGDQ
+606 FLAVLGDQ
-614 KRGVN
+614 KNGRNLEAPESLLRDIYAEGNAETNALLQQLIQTMEKGMTVN
-619 IETPLDTMIQAFKT
+619 VDGKQLMKINRDAETRMGKQTVI
-633 ALADGGYGGET
+633 GG
-644 SVNFTIELDGDTLY
+644 
-658 KGVKKAE
+658 
-665 NRRAGINISNP
+665 
-676 AFAR
+676 FANAY

>member
-205 IIQTDMGITGTTA
+205 IIQTEMGITGTTA

-278 VLKLVK
+278 VLKLVE
-284 GLLPQIPSLLQ
+284 GLLPQIPPLIK
-295 QLLPVLINGTVGLIN
+295 QLLPMLIDGTMTLVQ
-310 GLVQALPSIIQVIV
+310 GLVSILPDLITTITDV
-324 DALPMI
+324 LPDLI
-330 IDGIVQAFGAIVD
+330 TTIVQM
-343 ALPSIIQ
+343 
-350 SIVDALPTLIPK
+350 LPTLIPL
-362 LIEGIITMVVTLFEN
+362 LINGVVQLILGIISAIDL
-377 FDYIIQP
+377 IIQP
-384 IIDAL
+384 IIDIL
-389 PDIIISLVQAL
+389 PDLIISIVEALVNNLPALIQGIISLVM
-400 VDNLPQLINGIIQ
+400 
-413 LILGIVQAIPQIIQ
+413 GIVQAIPKIIQ
-427 ALVDALPTIIELI
+427 ALVDALPTIIEMIL
-440 ITSLLENLPLIIGGL
+440 TALLENLPLIIGGL

-464 AIPQIFASMIEA
+464 AIPQIFASMVEA

-501 NVVAPILSFFDSI
+501 NVVSPILSFFDSI
-514 WKGIKSGV
+514 WEGIKTGV

-569 PLIGGKKFGFN
+569 PLIGGQKFGFN
-580 LPKMKEASFSRIP
+580 LPKMREASFSRIP

-606 FMAILGDQ
+606 FLAVLGDQ
-614 KRGVN
+614 KHGTN
-619 IETPLDTMIQAFKT
+619 IETPESLLREIYAEGNAETNALLQQLIQVMQKGMT
-633 ALADGGYGGET
+633 VNVDGKQLMRINREAETRVGRQTVTGG
-644 SVNFTIELDGDTLY
+644 
-658 KGVKKAE
+658 
-665 NRRAGINISNP
+665 
-676 AFAR
+676 FANAY